1 MKHIVEEWHQNIC
14 DSALWSFYF
23 SDMRTGSLDIE
34 TTGLDPSRNKFILG
48 GIYDGQSNKLHQV
61 LAENRKEESDA
72 LAEYM
77 DVLADLDVVITYN
90 GRHFDIPFID
100 TRLKKHSMTSTLSCS
115 YLYDLDL
122 YQVLR
127 GYSPIRRFV
136 PNLKQKTVEDYM
148 GLWETR
154 TDEIS
159 GAESVDLYNHYEAT
173 ADPDA
178 EAKILLHNN
187 DDVRQLTRLTKA
199 ITKSDFHKA
208 MFSIGFPVKYGPMMV
223 TVNGIRI
230 GRDRLEYHGEQN
242 RLPVRYMGY
251 ERNGWPVSSR
261 FTGESFEMSVPII
274 RQGGLTVI
282 DLEAAGLSH
291 DSAVGSSGI
300 RFEDYP
306 DCASGFLVIEDESG
320 IKYRETNH
328 FIKAFTKKF
337 MEEII

>member
-1 MKHIVEEWHQNIC
+1 MKHIIEEWHQNIC
-14 DSALWSFYF
+14 DSALWGFYF
-23 SDMRTGSLDIE
+23 SDMRVGSLDIE

-48 GIYDGQSNKLHQV
+48 GIYDGPSQRLHQV
-61 LAENRKEESDA
+61 LAENRREEADA

-77 DVLADLDVVITYN
+77 DVLSDLDVVITYN
-90 GRHFDIPFID
+90 GKHFDIPFID

-127 GYSPIRRFV
+127 RYSPIKSFV
-136 PNLKQKTVEDYM
+136 PNMKQKTIEDYM

-159 GAESVDLYNHYEAT
+159 GAESVDLFNHYEAT
-173 ADPDA
+173 ADPEA
-178 EAKILLHNN
+178 EEKILLHNN

-208 MFSIGFPVKYGPMMV
+208 MFHIGFPIKCGPMMI

-230 GRDRLEYHGEQN
+230 RADKLEFYGEQN
-242 RLPVRYMGY
+242 RLPVIYTGFEY
-251 ERNGWPVSSR
+251 KGWPAASH
-261 FTGESFEMSVPII
+261 FTGESFEISVPVL
-274 RQGGLTVI
+274 RQDGLTVI
-282 DLEAAGLSH
+282 DLEAAGLS
-291 DSAVGSSGI
+291 DGPAETSGI
-300 RFEDYP
+300 RLEDYP
-306 DCASGFLVIEDESG
+306 GCASGFLVIEDAQG

-328 FIKAFTKKF
+328 FIKAFSKRF
-337 MEEII
+337 MEEIR

>member
-159 GAESVDLYNHYEAT
+159 GAESVL
-173 ADPDA
+173 
-178 EAKILLHNN
+178 
-187 DDVRQLTRLTKA
+187 
-199 ITKSDFHKA
+199 
-208 MFSIGFPVKYGPMMV
+208 
-223 TVNGIRI
+223 
-230 GRDRLEYHGEQN
+230 
-242 RLPVRYMGY
+242 
-251 ERNGWPVSSR
+251 
-261 FTGESFEMSVPII
+261 
-274 RQGGLTVI
+274 
-282 DLEAAGLSH
+282 
-291 DSAVGSSGI
+291 
-300 RFEDYP
+300 
-306 DCASGFLVIEDESG
+306 
-320 IKYRETNH
+320 
-328 FIKAFTKKF
+328 
-337 MEEII
+337 

>member
-14 DSALWSFYF
+14 DSALWEFYF
-23 SDMRTGSLDIE
+23 GDMRTGSLDIE

-48 GIYDGQSNKLHQV
+48 GIYDGQSQRLHQV
-61 LAENRKEESDA
+61 LAENRKEESEA
-72 LAEYM
+72 LAAYM

-90 GRHFDIPFID
+90 GKHFDIPFID

-127 GYSPIRRFV
+127 SYSPIRSFV
-136 PNLKQKTVEDYM
+136 PNMKQKTVEDYM

-159 GAESVDLYNHYEAT
+159 GAESVDLFNHYEAT
-173 ADPDA
+173 ADSEA
-178 EAKILLHNN
+178 EEKILLHNN

-199 ITKSDFHKA
+199 IKKSDFHKA
-208 MFSIGFPVKYGPMMV
+208 MFHIGFPVKYGPMMV

-230 GRDRLEYHGEQN
+230 GKDRLDFHGEQN
-242 RLPVRYMGY
+242 RLPVRYMGF
-251 ERNGWPVSSR
+251 ERKGWSVSSR

-274 RQGGLTVI
+274 RQKGLTVI
-282 DLEAAGLSH
+282 DLEAAGLS
-291 DSAVGSSGI
+291 DAAAAGPSGI

-306 DCASGFLVIEDESG
+306 GCASGFLVIEDESG

-328 FIKAFTKKF
+328 FIKAFTKLF

>member
-14 DSALWSFYF
+14 DSALWDFYF
-23 SDMRTGSLDIE
+23 GDMRTGALDIE

-48 GIYDGQSNKLHQV
+48 GIYDGQSQKLHQV
-61 LAENRKEESDA
+61 LAENRKEESEA
-72 LAEYM
+72 LAAYM

-127 GYSPIRRFV
+127 GYSPIRSFV

-159 GAESVDLYNHYEAT
+159 GAESVDLFNRYEAT

-208 MFSIGFPVKYGPMMV
+208 MFSIGFPIKYGPMMV

-230 GRDRLEYHGEQN
+230 CRDRLEFHGEQN
-242 RLPVRYMGY
+242 RLPVRYMGF
-251 ERNGWPVSSR
+251 EHKGWPVSSR

-282 DLEAAGLSH
+282 DLEAAGLP
-291 DSAVGSSGI
+291 AETAAGSPGI

-306 DCASGFLVIEDESG
+306 GCASGFLVIEDENG